1 MKNIQVLIFE
11 IVVVS
16 LMVWF
21 GFSGC
26 KILFLQGPRSA
37 TISLG
42 IIGMLL
48 CTLSVGKFISAAP
61 AHPLTILGYIFGI
74 VAMIAF
80 LSQIF
85 RWNLPFIGD
94 ARTAL
99 IILAVCMIAKS
110 TIARF
115 SYLLAK

>member
-1 MKNIQVLIFE
+1 MRNIQILIFE
-11 IVVVS
+11 IVIVG

-21 GFSGC
+21 GFSEH

-48 CTLSVGKFISAAP
+48 CTLSVGKFVSAAP
-61 AHPLTILGYIFGI
+61 AHPLTILGYLFGTI
-74 VAMIAF
+74 AMLTF
-80 LSQIF
+80 LSQVF
-85 RWNLPFIGD
+85 RWKLPFIGD
-94 ARTAL
+94 AHTAL